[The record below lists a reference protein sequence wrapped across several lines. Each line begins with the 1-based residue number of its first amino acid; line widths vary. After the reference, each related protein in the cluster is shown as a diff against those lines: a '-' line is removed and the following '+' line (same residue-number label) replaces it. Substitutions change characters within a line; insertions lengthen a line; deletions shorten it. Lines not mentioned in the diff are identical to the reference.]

1 MKKNTLF
8 LMLVC
13 LSAFVTAPAQAQSLK
28 DLFNSPVVKDV
39 VSAVVDAKVSAAD
52 LQGGWTYKKP
62 ACELSSDN
70 LLKGAGGS
78 VIASQLEN
86 KLEDLCTKAG
96 ITEGKFGYTFNA
108 DSTFTNTLP
117 KGKPLAGT
125 YSYNPD
131 TQTITLHYGKG
142 KLAKLSSLEA
152 HVSKSGDTV
161 SLLFNADKLMKLLSL
176 VSSVTKSASLK
187 AVNQLAEQYDDVLLG
202 FELGR

>member
-8 LMLVC
+8 V
-13 LSAFVTAPAQAQSLK
+13 LSVSLFAWAAPTQAQSLK
-28 DLFNSPVVKDV
+28 DLFNSSVVKDI
-39 VSAVVDAKVSAAD
+39 VSTVVDTKVSAAD
-52 LQGGWTYKKP
+52 LQGNWTYKKP

-78 VIASQLEN
+78 VISSQLEN
-86 KLEDLCTKAG
+86 KIEDLCAKVG

-117 KGKPLAGT
+117 KGKPMTGT
-125 YSYNPD
+125 YSYDPE
-131 TQTITLHYGKG
+131 TQTVTLHYGLG
-142 KLAKLSSLEA
+142 KLAKLTTLEA
-152 HVSKSGDTV
+152 HVTKAGDTV

-176 VSSVTKSASLK
+176 VSSVTKSTTLK
-187 AVNQLAEQYDDVLLG
+187 AVNELAGQYDDVLLG